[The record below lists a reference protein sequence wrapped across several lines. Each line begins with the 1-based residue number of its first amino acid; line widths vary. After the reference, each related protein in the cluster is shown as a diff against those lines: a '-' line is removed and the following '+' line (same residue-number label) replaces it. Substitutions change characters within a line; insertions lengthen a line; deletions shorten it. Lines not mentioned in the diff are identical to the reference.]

1 MNAIAEQIQVMGV
14 HEKMQ
19 LVSDLWDSI
28 EATLI
33 SPMTKEVKRELDERR
48 AWALA
53 NPGQGRTLSQIADGL
68 GVRL

>member
-1 MNAIAEQIQVMGV
+1 MNAIAEQIEVMGV

-33 SPMTKEVKRELDERR
+33 SPMSNEIKRELDARR
-48 AWALA
+48 ASVMA
-53 NPGQGRTLSQIADGL
+53 NPEQGTTLSQIASSL